1 MRFLVLEEM
10 KGTNKSVKIWNLD
23 AFNAL
28 RIPEEATK
36 TEALAQ
42 QIFSQ
47 ADESPVTFIFLFRLY
62 CFDIDKRNSL
72 AVG

>member
-1 MRFLVLEEM
+1 MHVLVLEEM

-23 AFNAL
+23 AFNAS

-36 TEALAQ
+36 TEAFAQ

-47 ADESPVTFIFLFRLY
+47 ADESPTTFIFLFRLF
-62 CFDIDKRNSL
+62 CFDFDKRNS
-72 AVG
+72 